1 MPTSECSQR
10 VIESIKSIRDQAGA
24 VLDVKASMIR
34 LDILIAVMRAYA
46 ASETLNVKGL
56 FAELPFSDM
65 GLRYHFREL
74 LDTGWIV
81 MKTSDEDARRKLIY
95 PTEILLQ
102 PFETFTA
109 GVASLQWGESS
120 VAYNQVPGANHT
132 GPSAAMHA
140 E

>member
-1 MPTSECSQR
+1 
-10 VIESIKSIRDQAGA
+10 
-24 VLDVKASMIR
+24 
-34 LDILIAVMRAYA
+34 
-46 ASETLNVKGL
+46 
-56 FAELPFSDM
+56 M

-102 PFETFTA
+102 WFETFTA

>member
-46 ASETLNVKGL
+46 ASETLNVNGL
-56 FAELPFSDM
+56 FAELHYSDM

-81 MKTSDEDARRKLIY
+81 MKTSAQVTVSSRTVKL
-95 PTEILLQ
+95 
-102 PFETFTA
+102 
-109 GVASLQWGESS
+109 S
-120 VAYNQVPGANHT
+120 
-132 GPSAAMHA
+132 M
-140 E
+140 